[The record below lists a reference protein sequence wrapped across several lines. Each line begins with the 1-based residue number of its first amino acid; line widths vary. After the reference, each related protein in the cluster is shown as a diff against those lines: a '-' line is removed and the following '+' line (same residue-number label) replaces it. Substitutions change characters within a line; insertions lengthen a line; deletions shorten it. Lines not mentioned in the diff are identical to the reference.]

1 MSGIENSGA
10 VEEEDDYEIPDEIE
24 DVLEILFRGIVL
36 TTYFDLYQQNTTNHT
51 QRIVQVD
58 K

>member
-36 TTYFDLYQQNTTNHT
+36 TTYFDVYQQNTTNHT

>member
-36 TTYFDLYQQNTTNHT
+36 TTYFDLYQHNTTNHT
-51 QRIVQVD
+51 QRIVQVYE
-58 K
+58 